1 MPVISL
7 TTDFGLADPYAGI
20 MKGVIASICPETR
33 VIDLTHQIDPQD
45 VHGAAYVLSDA
56 RPYFPKDAVHVC
68 VVDPGVG
75 SSRRIVA
82 LKTPSGVFLAP
93 DNGVLSL
100 VLEDPAPV
108 EVFRVEKPEIFL
120 HPVSQTFH
128 GRDVFAPA
136 AAYLASGMPP
146 GRLGAPVDPQSLFRL
161 DFGPKPAFDKDGGL
175 TGTIIAV
182 DRFGNLVSNITR
194 THLEQAFGIREEN
207 AAAVCV
213 HLGDQVISGI
223 VGSYQAVPR
232 GAPLAIIGSTGRL
245 EISVNGGNAGR
256 YFGAG
261 RGDRVTLRADGA
273 TGPGAA
279 A

>member
-20 MKGVIASICPETR
+20 MKGVIASICPAAR
-33 VIDLTHQIDPQD
+33 VIDLTHLIDPQD

-56 RPYFPKDAVHVC
+56 RPYFPEDTVHVC

-75 SSRRIVA
+75 SGRRIVA
-82 LKTPSGVFLAP
+82 LRTAAGVFLAP

-108 EVFRVEKPEIFL
+108 EVFRVENPDIFL
-120 HPVSQTFH
+120 HPVSRTFH

-136 AAYLASGMPP
+136 AAYLASGMPL
-146 GRLGAPVDPQSLFRL
+146 GRLGAPVAAHSLVRL
-161 DFGPKPAFDKDGGL
+161 DFGPHAGFDKDGGL
-175 TGTIIAV
+175 TGAIIAV

-194 THLEQAFGIREEN
+194 AHLQEAFGIREDEDVS
-207 AAAVCV
+207 VCV
-213 HLGDQVISGI
+213 QVGDQVISGI
-223 VGSYQAVPR
+223 VGSYQSVR
-232 GAPLAIIGSTGRL
+232 QGTPLAIIGSTGRL

-256 YFGAG
+256 YFVAG
-261 RGDRVTLRADGA
+261 RGDPVTLRRDGTA
-273 TGPGAA
+273 GPGAA
-279 A
+279 